1 MVKSNAEKQ
10 ARFRKKQKLEK
21 YKEEAFKEWQ
31 LKMNFGPRRETPNQV
46 HALLEKAATLPS
58 RWSDED
64 IEKAWDRI
72 NKLRIEFMHP
82 QDELKKDVQDGAGF
96 TTEAMIN
103 DSDDVLSRDVSDA
116 RKSLPKVIALS
127 QHLISSLELSALSNS
142 GQAAAI
148 MEAVRYVGR
157 AAMSSGDMA
166 KSNAMAVC
174 HASLTINNDRPDWF
188 LDSLVNWLGSRLD
201 QEGIHE
207 LARRLT
213 EYQEEDIL

>member
-31 LKMNFGPRRETPNQV
+31 LKMNFGPRRETPSQV
-46 HALLEKAATLPS
+46 HALLEKATTLPS
-58 RWSDED
+58 GWTDKD

-82 QDELKKDVQDGAGF
+82 LDELKKDVQEGAGW

-103 DSDDVLSRDVSDA
+103 ASHEVLSRAVSDGK
-116 RKSLPKVIALS
+116 KSLPKVIALS
-127 QHLISSLELSALSNS
+127 QHLISALELSALSNS

-148 MEAVRYVGR
+148 MEAVRYIGR

-188 LDSLVNWLGSRLD
+188 LNSLVNWLGSRLD
-201 QEGIHE
+201 QEGINE
-207 LARRLT
+207 LAKRLA
-213 EYQEEDIL
+213 EYRKEEIL

>member
-1 MVKSNAEKQ
+1 MSITNAEKQ
-10 ARFRKKQKLEK
+10 VRFRKKQKLMK
-21 YKEEAFKEWQ
+21 HKDDAYKEWQ
-31 LKMNFGPRRETPNQV
+31 LKMNFGPRRETPSQV
-46 HALLEKAATLPS
+46 HSLFEKAATIPS
-58 RWSDED
+58 GWTDKD

-82 QDELKKDVQDGAGF
+82 QDELKKDVQEGAGW

-103 DSDDVLSRDVSDA
+103 ASDEVLSRAVSDG
-116 RKSLPKVIALS
+116 RKSQPKVTALS
-127 QHLISSLELSALSNS
+127 QHLISALELSAVSNS

-166 KSNAMAVC
+166 KSNAMTVC

-188 LDSLVNWLGSRLD
+188 MDSLVSWLGSRLGKD
-201 QEGIHE
+201 GINE
-207 LARRLT
+207 LAERLFDYRRRL
-213 EYQEEDIL
+213 

>member
-1 MVKSNAEKQ
+1 MSITNAEIQ
-10 ARFRKKQKLEK
+10 ARFRKKKKLEK

-58 RWSDED
+58 GWNDKD

-72 NKLRIEFMHP
+72 NKIRIEFMHP
-82 QDELKKDVQDGAGF
+82 QDDLKKDVDDGAGW
-96 TTEAMIN
+96 TTEATIN
-103 DSDDVLSRDVSDA
+103 ATDEVLSRAISDA
-116 RKSLPKVIALS
+116 RESLPKVINLS
-127 QHLISSLELSALSNS
+127 RHLISALELSALSNS

-166 KSNAMAVC
+166 KSHAMTVC
-174 HASLTINNDRPDWF
+174 HASLSINNDRPDWF
-188 LDSLVNWLGSRLD
+188 MDSLVNWLANRL
-201 QEGIHE
+201 GRE
-207 LARRLT
+207 LVRELGKRLAD
-213 EYQEEDIL
+213 Y